1 MKVLEELSPAMAEA
15 IADIRKRAWETR
27 RKKYG
32 EHGHSGSY
40 GTQRV
45 VYSARWNER
54 LQSMQD
60 MLIRLYRQ
68 GVLSEGQVSK
78 ACGIDRVSC
87 RDLAIHQAQKEALA
101 PPQLKEQ

>member
-1 MKVLEELSPAMAEA
+1 MIIHEEASRAMSEA
-15 IADIRKRAWETR
+15 IADIRKRAWKTR
-27 RKKYG
+27 REKYG
-32 EHGHSGSY
+32 ERGHSGPD
-40 GTQRV
+40 GTKLI

-54 LQSMQD
+54 LRSMQD

-87 RDLAIHQAQKEALA
+87 RDLAIQQATKEAA
-101 PPQLKEQ
+101 VEEGRK